1 MRDRRIDKFACN
13 AVPFTILID
22 TPPRMI
28 IKKKKKIVYK
38 NDYEWQI
45 IAYIFTIDIVP
56 LLTVI

>member
-13 AVPFTILID
+13 AVSFTILID